1 MFRVGGWPVCQIR
14 TTCRQ
19 DRFKGTATSETAWRG
34 SHDCWCRILATLPEQ
49 ERSFAELNSKFVAA
63 MVLVLDRTTDIQNM
77 CWEVVDNYFYFVLR
91 QPWRHTSQQRLFLWQ
106 EYQAATSKLQMRG
119 STSMRKEVIFHDS
132 NRKCNLSCLQVS
144 ATQDF
149 GTA

>member
-19 DRFKGTATSETAWRG
+19 HRFKGTATSKTAWRG

-49 ERSFAELNSKFVAA
+49 ARGLTKLNSKSVAA

-77 CWEVVDNYFYFVLR
+77 CWEVVDNYIFLFCFETAMAPYF
-91 QPWRHTSQQRLFLWQ
+91 P
-106 EYQAATSKLQMRG
+106 ATTFSMARRSCSHKQVADAGINQHEKRG
-119 STSMRKEVIFHDS
+119 D
-132 NRKCNLSCLQVS
+132 LS
-144 ATQDF
+144 
-149 GTA
+149 

>member
-1 MFRVGGWPVCQIR
+1 MCQIR

-77 CWEVVDNYFYFVLR
+77 CWEVVDNYFY
-91 QPWRHTSQQRLFLWQ
+91 LF
-106 EYQAATSKLQMRG
+106 
-119 STSMRKEVIFHDS
+119 
-132 NRKCNLSCLQVS
+132 
-144 ATQDF
+144 
-149 GTA
+149 